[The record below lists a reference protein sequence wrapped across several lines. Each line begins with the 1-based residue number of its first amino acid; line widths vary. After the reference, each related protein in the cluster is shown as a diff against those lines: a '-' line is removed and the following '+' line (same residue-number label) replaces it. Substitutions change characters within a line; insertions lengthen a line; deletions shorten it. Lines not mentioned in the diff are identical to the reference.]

1 MERSEMKSV
10 EVYILSGFLGAGKT
24 TLLKNILKQ
33 EQAAER
39 KIAVIMNELGK
50 VSIDSDAIADD
61 IPLKEL
67 LNGCV
72 CCTMQGQLEA
82 QLQGMLSQY
91 DLDAIYIETT
101 GAAHPIEVLDSCLSP
116 VFADKLAIRSI
127 VTLVDGGRYQDRHA
141 LSIQVQKLMQE
152 QIHHANLV
160 IINKVDHLSESE
172 QAALVYDIQNIA
184 SDSKVMLTQFAN
196 VKLSDFQQIK
206 RMKQKEHQK
215 SHVQFDL
222 HLKTYVHTFE
232 KRIDL
237 DAFENFLR
245 SMPDTIYRIKG
256 YLSFTHSADT
266 YLFQYSYGMPLY
278 LKEPVKMK
286 NTVVFIGENLDHS
299 QLNTD
304 LNSLQ
309 K

>member
-1 MERSEMKSV
+1 MKSV

-82 QLQGMLSQY
+82 QLQGMLLQY

-116 VFADKLAIRSI
+116 VFADKLSIRSI
-127 VTLVDGGRYQDRHA
+127 LTLVDGGRYQDRHA
-141 LSIQVQKLMQE
+141 LSIQVQKLLQE
-152 QIHHANLV
+152 QIHHADLV
-160 IINKVDHLSESE
+160 IINKIDHLSESE

-196 VKLSDFQQIK
+196 IRLSDFQQIK
-206 RMKQKEHQK
+206 RMKQKDHQK
-215 SHVQFDL
+215 SHVQLDL

-232 KRIDL
+232 KQIDFE
-237 DAFENFLR
+237 AFEDFLR
-245 SMPDTIYRIKG
+245 NMPDTIYRIKG

-299 QLNTD
+299 QLHYE
-304 LNSLQ
+304 LNSL
-309 K
+309 